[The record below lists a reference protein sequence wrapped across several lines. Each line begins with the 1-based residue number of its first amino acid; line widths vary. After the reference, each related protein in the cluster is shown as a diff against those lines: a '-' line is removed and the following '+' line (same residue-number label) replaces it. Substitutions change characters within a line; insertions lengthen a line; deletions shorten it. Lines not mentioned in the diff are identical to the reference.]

1 MGSCFQLLPVARLAP
16 WDTVIDLA
24 CYNAAPV
31 IVPIPTRF
39 DPQLASECASIR
51 FHRSAIQR
59 PVCVLFWQPDADRSF
74 PAVAATLVHLYRRTR
89 TPSTTI
95 SIPISDLSET
105 DSQTQSLCCWM
116 DLFGE

>member
-59 PVCVLFWQPDADRSF
+59 PVCVCCSGSPTLTVRF
-74 PAVAATLVHLYRRTR
+74 PPLLVHLYRRTR

-105 DSQTQSLCCWM
+105 DSQTQSLCC
-116 DLFGE
+116 

>member
-1 MGSCFQLLPVARLAP
+1 MGGASCFQLLPVARLAP

-59 PVCVLFWQPDADRSF
+59 PVCVCCSGSPTLTVRF
-74 PAVAATLVHLYRRTR
+74 PPLLLHWCTCTDVLVHRPRRFPFR
-89 TPSTTI
+89 F
-95 SIPISDLSET
+95 PI
-105 DSQTQSLCCWM
+105 
-116 DLFGE
+116 